1 MAFLLKIN
9 AARRLSGSE
18 GRRPALSFSSYG
30 EAFKASREIFGYL
43 AEHTTRAAGIG
54 YPYFSITYDDGTPI
68 FSGHL
73 ESARLPR
80 CGVEHFYIAGHNALD
95 GRSYRQCLTCKEC
108 R

>member
-18 GRRPALSFSSYG
+18 GRRRPALSFSSYG
-30 EAFKASREIFGYL
+30 EAFKASREI
-43 AEHTTRAAGIG
+43 
-54 YPYFSITYDDGTPI
+54 
-68 FSGHL
+68 
-73 ESARLPR
+73 
-80 CGVEHFYIAGHNALD
+80 YIAGHNALD

>member
-9 AARRLSGSE
+9 AARRLSGSG

-30 EAFKASREIFGYL
+30 EAFKASREIYM
-43 AEHTTRAAGIG
+43 
-54 YPYFSITYDDGTPI
+54 
-68 FSGHL
+68 
-73 ESARLPR
+73 
-80 CGVEHFYIAGHNALD
+80 VGHNALD

>member
-43 AEHTTRAAGIG
+43 AEHTTRAARFLFRATCYGLFLFACYG
-54 YPYFSITYDDGTPI
+54 VKYWPVWPGTLV
-68 FSGHL
+68 FLGLLALALAAHFAA
-73 ESARLPR
+73 ESL
-80 CGVEHFYIAGHNALD
+80 N
-95 GRSYRQCLTCKEC
+95 
-108 R
+108 

>member
-43 AEHTTRAAGIG
+43 AEHTTRAAR
-54 YPYFSITYDDGTPI
+54 FSLRCACYGLFLFACYGVKYWPVWPGTLV
-68 FSGHL
+68 FLGLLALALAAHFAA
-73 ESARLPR
+73 ESL
-80 CGVEHFYIAGHNALD
+80 N
-95 GRSYRQCLTCKEC
+95 
-108 R
+108 

>member
-43 AEHTTRAAGIG
+43 AEHTTRAARFLFRVTCYGLFLFACYG
-54 YPYFSITYDDGTPI
+54 VKYWPAWPGTLV
-68 FSGHL
+68 FLGLLALALAAHFAA
-73 ESARLPR
+73 ESL
-80 CGVEHFYIAGHNALD
+80 N
-95 GRSYRQCLTCKEC
+95 
-108 R
+108 